1 MRSTALIFAATLTV
15 AGCKTVTPAA
25 TTPAAAAPFAIEE
38 TTISQIH
45 AAMRAKTLTC
55 RALVEAY
62 LARIEAFDKKGPA
75 LNAIT
80 LVNPGRTRTEADVIA
95 AVAHLTA
102 EARRANATFYPIDPV
117 GAPRG
122 PDLTLRMSADDWRRS
137 LETQRSALRTLS
149 QTTGGI
155 CICGTNDIN
164 PPLRRVASETANY
177 YLVSFRPDG
186 QNPDRPRHRVRIAT
200 TRSGVI
206 LRYAADYF
214 SAPR

>member
-15 AGCKTVTPAA
+15 AGCKTATPAA

-80 LVNPGRTRTEADVIA
+80 LVNPEALKLADARDAQFAQKGLSGPLHCIP
-95 AVAHLTA
+95 AVVKDNFET
-102 EARRANATFYPIDPV
+102 I
-117 GAPRG
+117 GM
-122 PDLTLRMSADDWRRS
+122 MSADGSLALKGFVSDKDAFLVKRIKDAGAAGQAHRRADAR
-137 LETQRSALRTLS
+137 QR
-149 QTTGGI
+149 G
-155 CICGTNDIN
+155 
-164 PPLRRVASETANY
+164 
-177 YLVSFRPDG
+177 
-186 QNPDRPRHRVRIAT
+186 VR
-200 TRSGVI
+200 
-206 LRYAADYF
+206 
-214 SAPR
+214 